1 MYILL
6 FYSTIDGLKKKMLK
20 TYSKEAI
27 ENIKKYV
34 CDNVDFTGYDQYAYI
49 EKFEEDAKHGKQIDL
64 FSVYAHAIYNCFY
77 HEAVEYD
84 KSRKSIN
91 ELFFYWCQGLPS
103 VLDTCYYYNRS
114 AVDDLAVILEESESE
129 KSKFT
134 ERQAE
139 EKLTYLIFREIKK
152 AVSKGKKVC

>member
-6 FYSTIDGLKKKMLK
+6 FYSTTDGLKKKMLK

-34 CDNVDFTGYDQYAYI
+34 CDNVDFTGYDQYTYI
-49 EKFEEDAKHGKQIDL
+49 EKFEEDVKHGKQIDL
-64 FSVYAHAIYNCFY
+64 FSVYAHAIYECFCD
-77 HEAVEYD
+77 EKVKYD
-84 KSRKSIN
+84 KRNMSMQN
-91 ELFFYWCQGLPS
+91 LFFEWCQGLPS

-114 AVDDLAVILEESESE
+114 AVDDLASILEQNEQE

-139 EKLTYLIFREIKK
+139 ERLTYLIFREIKK